1 MSSWSTYW
9 SCFLSVRLL
18 EEAAGAIINQTKGIV
33 IRWLSDWSDE
43 YMPIPKCED
52 DDIFLSFSF
61 SKNMVVSVLCAW
73 LLKRSLPF
81 CVRRPNASL
90 LMNHCCTSYI
100 YFRWAISA
108 LNFSKTIII
117 KSLAV
122 RLLIL
127 KSVATSL
134 CSLRLDTQTT
144 CVFAL
149 DVEKLK

>member
-1 MSSWSTYW
+1 M
-9 SCFLSVRLL
+9 RLL
-18 EEAAGAIINQTKGIV
+18 EEASGVIINQTKGIV

-127 KSVATSL
+127 KSLATSL
-134 CSLRLDTQTT
+134 CSLRLDT
-144 CVFAL
+144 
-149 DVEKLK
+149 

>member
-1 MSSWSTYW
+1 M
-9 SCFLSVRLL
+9 RLL

-90 LMNHCCTSYI
+90 LMNHCCISYI

-134 CSLRLDTQTT
+134 CSLRLDT
-144 CVFAL
+144 
-149 DVEKLK
+149 